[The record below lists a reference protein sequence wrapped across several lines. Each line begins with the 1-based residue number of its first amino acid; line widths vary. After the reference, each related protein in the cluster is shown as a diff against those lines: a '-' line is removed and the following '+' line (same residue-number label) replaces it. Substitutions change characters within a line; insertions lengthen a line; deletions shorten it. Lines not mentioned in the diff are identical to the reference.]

1 MKDWYKH
8 IIIICFILATSTV
21 QVFSQST
28 KKKTTRIRVEYF
40 RSYDNTEKLIG
51 VLRIKEERYVP
62 LTNAV
67 VEFYNLN
74 DSTRVLMGKSQTDE
88 KGESTFFI
96 DGDYDLFKDSTG
108 QVSFEVEY
116 RGSDT
121 IKGSTRK
128 IEIKQATLE
137 VSFFQKDTVKYIQ
150 VDANSFDS
158 NDQPSP
164 LEGQKV
170 QFYIKGMFSLLN
182 FGKEKTDSNGI
193 IIVAFPI
200 DMPGDTSG
208 VLTIIA
214 KIEEDKTYGTIES
227 MGRINWGIPVSLKPE
242 KHRGLGDTDA
252 PLWMVYTLIILLSAV
267 WFHYLYVIYL
277 IVKIKLARKS
287 YQIIK

>member
-1 MKDWYKH
+1 MKYWYKH
-8 IIIICFILATSTV
+8 IIIICFILATSTEH
-21 QVFSQST
+21 VFSQST
-28 KKKTTRIRVEYF
+28 EKKTTRIQVEYV
-40 RSYDNTEKLIG
+40 RSYDNTEKLIA

-74 DSTRVLMGKSQTDE
+74 DSNRVLMGKSQTDE
-88 KGESTFFI
+88 KGESPFFI
-96 DGDYDLFKDSTG
+96 NGDHDLFKDSTG

-128 IEIKQATLE
+128 IKIKQASLE

-150 VDANSFDS
+150 IDANRFDS
-158 NDQPSP
+158 NDQIFP
-164 LEGQKV
+164 LEDQKV

-182 FGKEKTDSNGI
+182 IGKEKTDSNGV

-208 VLTIIA
+208 VLTIVA
-214 KIEEDKTYGTIES
+214 KVVEDKTYGTIES
-227 MGRINWGIPVSLKPE
+227 RGRINWGIPVPPKAE

-287 YQIIK
+287 YQMSE